1 MAPPWPAF
9 LSSEARAWGLGPERP
24 RRPYRTGS
32 APLLPMRTV
41 AWGRRRAWPPPPP
54 PWAFTRARGAIGHRR
69 VALYGATRLQKAA
82 RSSGKRPSSAPW
94 PPSAAAGAPRRHRR
108 LVACRRR
115 WERGERGREK
125 K

>member
-41 AWGRRRAWPPPPP
+41 AWGRRRAWLPPP
-54 PWAFTRARGAIGHRR
+54 PWAFTRARRHRAPSSALDGA
-69 VALYGATRLQKAA
+69 ARLQKAA
-82 RSSGKRPSSAPW
+82 RSSGERPSSAPW
-94 PPSAAAGAPRRHRR
+94 PRSAAAGAPRRHRR
-108 LVACRRR
+108 LVACRCRR
-115 WERGERGREK
+115 ERGERGREK